1 MGKKYIYIPYFWLD
15 GAFTHLF
22 IVPFNYLFIVL
33 SSNIAKDDCKYNSEK
48 KCSKLYTVMSYN
60 VTGIIKK
67 NKAGE
72 SGMPGQ
78 SREGRWF

>member
-15 GAFTHLF
+15 GAFTH
-22 IVPFNYLFIVL
+22 LFIVL